1 MIILTVL
8 SITGITSE
16 PVTVHLVQSGLI
28 LNDNVVQLVSQDF
41 SEHPEKYTVWKA
53 PAIWTRGTDLVQSI
67 DVIMHLLFL
76 GVVKTVVISLDEWL
90 KLRGKSER
98 FLSCACYLSAVS
110 ELQLS
115 WCEVII
121 FSGGKMA
128 G

>member
-1 MIILTVL
+1 M
-8 SITGITSE
+8 
-16 PVTVHLVQSGLI
+16 
-28 LNDNVVQLVSQDF
+28 
-41 SEHPEKYTVWKA
+41 
-53 PAIWTRGTDLVQSI
+53 QSI

-76 GVVKTVVISLDEWL
+76 GMVKTVVIRIDEWL

-98 FLSCACYLSAVS
+98 FLSCAHHYLSAVS

-115 WCEVII
+115 WCEVIK